1 MKAVIP
7 AAGLGTRLL
16 PATKSQPKEMLPI
29 YNKPTI
35 QYVLEEAINSGI
47 DDILIVTGRNKHSIE
62 DHFDKS
68 YELEYALQKA
78 GKDRVLKDVRKITNL
93 ADVCYVRQKDIN
105 GLGDAILC
113 AEKHIQDE
121 PFAVLLG
128 DSITRSKIPLTRQLI
143 DVFNHYNKSTVAI
156 REVSPDLVNRHG
168 IVDGSNFQG
177 NVYNINNLVEK
188 PDVGEAP
195 SNLAIVGRYILTPD
209 IFDKIKQ
216 TEPGFNGEIQLTDAL
231 SKLDEVYGFKFDGK
245 VFNIENRLE
254 WIKSSI
260 DFAMCDDEFRDD
272 LIEYMK
278 TFI

>member
-7 AAGLGTRLL
+7 AAGFGTRLL
-16 PATKSQPKEMLPI
+16 PATKSQPKEMLPV
-29 YNKPTI
+29 YDKPSI
-35 QYVLEEAINSGI
+35 QHVIEEAINSGV

-78 GKDRVLKDVRKITNL
+78 GKDRVLKEVRKITDL

-105 GLGDAILC
+105 GLGDAIAC
-113 AEKHIQDE
+113 AEKHVQDE
-121 PFAVLLG
+121 PFVVLLG
-128 DSITRSKIPLTRQLI
+128 DSITMSKIPLTKQLI
-143 DVFNHYNKSTVAI
+143 DVFNKYNKSTVAI
-156 REVSPDLVNRHG
+156 REVSPDRVNMHG
-168 IVDGSNFQG
+168 IVGGVNIHD
-177 NVYNINNLVEK
+177 NVYKINDLVEK
-188 PDVGEAP
+188 PNWSDAP

-231 SKLDEVYGFKFDGK
+231 SKLDEVYGVKFEGK

-260 DFAMCDDEFRDD
+260 DFAMGDDEFRDD
-272 LIEYMK
+272 LIDYMK